1 MLVGLFFLG
10 AGPRTPHVAMFLIVT
25 ILFGTTMTLGMFA
38 FVLPVFMPGWSV
50 WIIGGV
56 CYGIGGGLGLG
67 AMRWP
72 TMGVLL
78 CGMILGFGLGDCI
91 FNVISLTSLTNP
103 ELPRLLTIS
112 STMLATVVGFIF
124 MYDHAVI
131 ISCACCGSFAFVR
144 GFSMMIKGSYPNEI
158 MLRLITT
165 SGQTKLLPWCIWLY
179 WSVMI
184 VLALGSLCA

>member
-10 AGPRTPHVAMFLIVT
+10 AGPRTPHIAMFLLVT
-25 ILFGTTMTLGMFA
+25 MLFGTVMTVGLYT
-38 FVLPVFMPGWSV
+38 FVLPNFMPGWSV

-56 CYGIGGGLGLG
+56 CYGIAGGLGLG

-72 TMGVLL
+72 NMGVLL
-78 CGMILGFGLGDCI
+78 SGMILGFGLGDII
-91 FNVISLTSLTNP
+91 FKIISLTSLTNP

-112 STMLATVVGFIF
+112 SAMLATVVGFVF

-131 ISCACCGSFAFVR
+131 ITCAFCGSFAFVR

-158 MLRLITT
+158 MLRLISQ
-165 SGQTKLLPWCIWLY
+165 SG
-179 WSVMI
+179 
-184 VLALGSLCA
+184 